1 MNVTH
6 SKLPAKKGLRL
17 HSLCI
22 ALCVSLLSAVLFPGN
37 ASAAIGKTY
46 SEPIDLGSPM
56 QSVAIYDGAFGV
68 QDGRE
73 VMYTTVSGKP
83 AIFHVIDL
91 KSKEVLGT
99 HPLTGSESSWT
110 HITTPDGTVY
120 IGGNGTLYSY
130 SPVTKELKNLGGIGE
145 QVVYGLS
152 HDEQGRVY
160 FGSYPNAK
168 AGRYD
173 PLTGEMK
180 DYGIVGTGQSYSRST
195 AYYDGYLYVGI
206 GIEGSIV
213 KMNVETGAKETIAL
227 PSYGGA
233 VDIGMVNQ
241 LDVAGKYLVA
251 GINKGNSALVF
262 YDLEQQQWS
271 ETYHLNNKGIRL
283 SYGPEGS
290 NTIYFVQNNHLMEV
304 DLDTL
309 EAVDTGVVYGT
320 FLRNTAWVEFPNDP
334 DLPGVSLA
342 TVQFGGSVAYMNLE
356 TKKVKLIPY
365 PVQGNP
371 IPIQTMENGPDGR
384 LFISGYPG
392 GTGSAY
398 SIDDNAFET
407 FPMGQAE
414 GMTALNG
421 KMYMGV
427 YPGADI
433 FEYNAEDPTQRRSLF
448 KITGQDRPF
457 IMRAAEGKLFI
468 GTIPDYGKLGGSLT
482 IYDPA
487 DGSSYTEYKNVIN
500 NQAISGI
507 AVKDGKVYG
516 STTVAGGLGINP
528 SEPAAK
534 MFIWDIA
541 TGEVEKEWVPSIE
554 GAASAPQIIS
564 GTSFGPDGLLWAAF
578 DGTVF
583 AVDPATGQVVKSK
596 TIYEDVENYGRWR
609 PVYLRWSDDGL
620 MYLTL
625 AGQVTVVDPAT
636 MEHRTLAESQH
647 VNLGHDGNIYFT
659 NDTQLMKIEVSDA
672 AAEPDTV
679 QALMDDIE
687 SWKAQGDISH
697 PVSKQ
702 IGNAL
707 KQAQRKQQQGKQ
719 VQAVKHLKDALKHLD
734 RAKSGQISE
743 EARADIKQ
751 RIGIFVNVWS

>member
-1 MNVTH
+1 MNVTY
-6 SKLPAKKGLRL
+6 SKPLAKKGLR
-17 HSLCI
+17 HLCLAI
-22 ALCVSLLSAVLFPGN
+22 CVTLLTAVFFP
-37 ASAAIGKTY
+37 ASASAEIGKTY
-46 SEPIDLGSPM
+46 SDPIDLGSPM
-56 QSVAIYDGAFGV
+56 QSVAIYDGAFGI

-73 VMYTTVSGKP
+73 VIYTTVSGKP

-91 KSKEVLGT
+91 KTKEVLST

-110 HITTPDGTVY
+110 HLTTPDGTVY
-120 IGGNGTLYSY
+120 IGGNGTLYAY
-130 SPVTKELKNLGGIGE
+130 SPVTKQLKNLGGIGE

-173 PLTGEMK
+173 PATGEMK

-195 AYYDGYLYVGI
+195 AYHGGYLYVGI

-213 KMNVETGAKETIAL
+213 KVNVATGEKETIQL
-227 PSYGGA
+227 PSYNGA

-251 GINKGNSALVF
+251 GIGKGNSGLLF
-262 YDLEQQQWS
+262 YDLELQQWS
-271 ETYHLNNKGIRL
+271 DTYHLNNKGIRL

-290 NTIYFVQNNHLMEV
+290 NKIYFVQNNHLMEV
-304 DLDTL
+304 DLNTL
-309 EAVDTGVVYGT
+309 AAVDTGVVYGT
-320 FLRNTAWVEFPNDP
+320 FLRNTAWVEVPNDP

-342 TVQFGGSVAYMNLE
+342 TVQFGGSVAYMNLT
-356 TKKVKLIPY
+356 TKQVKAVPY
-365 PVQGNP
+365 PVKGNP
-371 IPIQTMENGPDGR
+371 IPVQTMETGPDGR

-398 SIDDNAFET
+398 SIDTGTFET
-407 FPMGQAE
+407 FPMGQSE
-414 GMTALNG
+414 GMVAMNG

-433 FEYNAEDPTQRRSLF
+433 FEYNAENPTQRKSLF

-487 DGSSYTEYKNVIN
+487 NGSQYTEYKNVIN
-500 NQAISGI
+500 NQSIVGI

-516 STTVAGGLGINP
+516 STTVAGGLGITP

-534 MFIWDIA
+534 MFVWDIA
-541 TGEVEKEWVPSIE
+541 TGKVEKEWVPSIE
-554 GAASAPQIIS
+554 GASPTPHIIS
-564 GTSFGPDGLLWAAF
+564 GTSFGPDGLLWAAY
-578 DGTVF
+578 DGTLF
-583 AVDPATGQVVKSK
+583 AVDPETQEIVKSK
-596 TIYEDVENYGRWR
+596 TIYEGVEKYGNWR
-609 PVYLRWSDDGL
+609 PVYIRWSEDGL

-625 AGQVTVVDPAT
+625 AGHVTVVDPET
-636 MEHRTLAESQH
+636 MEHQTLAESQH
-647 VNLGHDGNIYFT
+647 VNLGHDGDIYYT
-659 NDTQLMKIEVSDA
+659 DDTQLMKIEVSDA
-672 AAEPDTV
+672 AASDTIGS
-679 QALMDDIE
+679 LMDDIQ
-687 SWKAQGDISH
+687 SWKQQGDISH
-697 PVSKQ
+697 PLSQQ

-707 KQAQRKQQQGKQ
+707 KQAELKQKQGKQ
-719 VQAVKHLKDALKHLD
+719 EQAVKHLNDALKHLNK
-734 RAKSGQISE
+734 AKIGGITEEKRSE
-743 EARADIKQ
+743 VEQ
-751 RIGIFVNVWS
+751 RIQAFIGEWS